1 MESTELT
8 GCVGKDVVVD
18 TSTSFLYIGKLE
30 SVAEFFMTISDVDVH
45 DCSQSTTTKEVYV
58 LEARKFGIRRNRT
71 RVRVRLDKVV
81 SVSLL
86 EEVIVY

>member
-1 MESTELT
+1 MESRELT
-8 GCVGKDVVVD
+8 EFVGKDVVVD
-18 TSTSFLYIGKLE
+18 TNTSFLYIGRLE
-30 SVAEFFMTISDVDVH
+30 GVAEYFMTISGVDVH

-58 LEARKFGIRRNRT
+58 LEARKFGIRRNRSG
-71 RVRVRLDKVV
+71 VKVRLDKVV